1 MFNTFSL
8 FTEQEAVLHRFHL
21 PGRAGQGSPADSY
34 RHLRRAELQSS
45 LRSSGGQEPSIVISD
60 QRQPR

>member
-1 MFNTFSL
+1 MINTFSL
-8 FTEQEAVLHRFHL
+8 FTEQEAVLHRVHL

-45 LRSSGGQEPSIVISD
+45 LRSSEGQD
-60 QRQPR
+60 Q